1 MNQENAQK
9 TIEEVLNRIPKE
21 ELAGLVKAASRARTA
36 QDIKEIA
43 AGCGQTLTD
52 EQADLLLSMYGEE
65 VPLSPDYLDIVSGGV
80 EREVAA
86 FGC

>member
-21 ELAGLVKAASRARTA
+21 KLAGLVKAASRARTA

-52 EQADLLLSMYGEE
+52 EQAELLLNMYSEE
-65 VPLSPDYLDIVSGGV
+65 VPLSPEFLDTVSGGS
-80 EREVAA
+80 EREIPSIL
-86 FGC
+86 C